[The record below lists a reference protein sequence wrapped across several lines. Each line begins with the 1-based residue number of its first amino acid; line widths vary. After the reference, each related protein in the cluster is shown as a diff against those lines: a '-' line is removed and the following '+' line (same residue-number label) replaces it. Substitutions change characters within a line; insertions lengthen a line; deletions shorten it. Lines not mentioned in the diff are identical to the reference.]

1 MIGRNMLKTDRFPGG
16 KHFAVTFSYDDGDK
30 ADRRLVEIFNNYGM
44 KATFNLIPSRFDGE
58 TVVSSGEVSSLY
70 AGHEIA
76 CHTYSHPHLERLPL
90 TGQVREI
97 SLCRAALEQLSG
109 GIVRGMATPY
119 GGKNSDTVAA
129 MNALGIAYCR
139 NAGVSGGLSVPAD
152 FLDWT
157 PSCHHTG
164 APAVIEKFR
173 SEWIHQPWQ
182 YGGLL
187 FIWGHSF
194 EFDRANNW
202 ELAEQICSSLAGIDD
217 IWFATNIEI
226 YDYITAQRSLVIS
239 CDGDV
244 IFNPSAVDVWV
255 SQNGSPICIKGGETI
270 RL

>member
-1 MIGRNMLKTDRFPGG
+1 MIGRKMLKTDRFPGG
-16 KHFAVTFSYDDGDK
+16 KRFAVTFSYDDGDK
-30 ADRRLVEIFNNYGM
+30 ADRRLVEIFNRYGM

-76 CHTYSHPHLERLPL
+76 CHSYSHPHLARLPL
-90 TGQVREI
+90 TGQSREI
-97 SLCRAALEQLSG
+97 ALGRLSLERLSG
-109 GIVRGMATPY
+109 RLVRGMATPY
-119 GGKNSDTVAA
+119 SEKNDDTLVAMKA
-129 MNALGIAYCR
+129 AGMAYCR
-139 NAGVSGGLSVPAD
+139 NAGVSGGLSVPAN

-173 SEWIHQPWQ
+173 NEWIHQPWQ
-182 YGGLL
+182 YGGVLY
-187 FIWGHSF
+187 IWGHSF
-194 EFDRANNW
+194 EFDRADNW

-217 IWFATNIEI
+217 VWFATNIEI

-239 CDGDV
+239 CDGDI

>member
-1 MIGRNMLKTDRFPGG
+1 MIKPDRYPNG

-30 ADRRLVEIFNNYGM
+30 ADRRLVDIFNNYGM

-58 TVVSSGEVSSLY
+58 TVVSSGELRSLY
-70 AGHEIA
+70 DGHEIA
-76 CHTYSHPHLERLPL
+76 CHSYSHPHLARLPL
-90 TGQVREI
+90 TGQSREI
-97 SLCRAALEQLSG
+97 ALGRLSLERLSG
-109 GIVRGMATPY
+109 RLVRGMATPY
-119 GGKNSDTVAA
+119 GEKNDDTLVAMKA
-129 MNALGIAYCR
+129 AGMAYCR

-173 SEWIHQPWQ
+173 NEWIHQPWQ

-194 EFDRANNW
+194 EFDRADNW

-217 IWFATNIEI
+217 VWFATNIEI

-244 IFNPSAVDVWV
+244 IFNPSAADVWV

>member
-1 MIGRNMLKTDRFPGG
+1 MIKPDRYPNG

-30 ADRRLVEIFNNYGM
+30 ADRRLVDIFNNYGM
-44 KATFNLIPSRFDGE
+44 KATFNLIPSRFDGK
-58 TVVSSGEVSSLY
+58 TVVSSGELRSLY
-70 AGHEIA
+70 DGHEIA
-76 CHTYSHPHLERLPL
+76 CHSYSHPHLARLPL
-90 TGQVREI
+90 TRQSREI
-97 SLCRAALEQLSG
+97 ALGRLSLERLSG
-109 GIVRGMATPY
+109 RLVRGMATPY
-119 GGKNSDTVAA
+119 GEKNDDTLVAMKA
-129 MNALGIAYCR
+129 AGMAYCR

-173 SEWIHQPWQ
+173 NEWIHQPWQ

-194 EFDRANNW
+194 EFDRADNW

-217 IWFATNIEI
+217 VWFATNIEI
-226 YDYITAQRSLVIS
+226 YDYITAQRALVIS

-255 SQNGSPICIKGGETI
+255 SQNGSPICIKGGDTI

>member
-1 MIGRNMLKTDRFPGG
+1 MIKPDRYPNG

-30 ADRRLVEIFNNYGM
+30 ADRRLVDIFNNYGM

-58 TVVSSGEVSSLY
+58 TVVSSGELRSLY
-70 AGHEIA
+70 DGHEIA
-76 CHTYSHPHLERLPL
+76 CHSYSHPHLARLPL
-90 TGQVREI
+90 TGQSREI
-97 SLCRAALEQLSG
+97 ALGRLSLERLSG
-109 GIVRGMATPY
+109 RLVRGMATPY
-119 GGKNSDTVAA
+119 GEKNDDTIVAMKA
-129 MNALGIAYCR
+129 AGMAYCR

-173 SEWIHQPWQ
+173 NEWIHQPWQ

-194 EFDRANNW
+194 EFDRADNW

-217 IWFATNIEI
+217 VWFATTIEI
-226 YDYITAQRSLVIS
+226 YDYITAQRALVIS

-255 SQNGSPICIKGGETI
+255 SQNGSPICIKGGEII

>member
-1 MIGRNMLKTDRFPGG
+1 MIKPDRYPNG

-30 ADRRLVEIFNNYGM
+30 ADRRLVDIFNNYGM

-58 TVVSSGEVSSLY
+58 TVVSSGELRSLY
-70 AGHEIA
+70 DGHEIA
-76 CHTYSHPHLERLPL
+76 CHSYSHPHLARLPL
-90 TGQVREI
+90 TGQSREI
-97 SLCRAALEQLSG
+97 ALGRLSLERLSG
-109 GIVRGMATPY
+109 RLVRGMATPY
-119 GGKNSDTVAA
+119 GEKNDDTLVAMKA
-129 MNALGIAYCR
+129 AGMAYCR

-164 APAVIEKFR
+164 APAGIEKVR
-173 SEWIHQPWQ
+173 NEWIHQPWQ

-194 EFDRANNW
+194 EFDRADNW

-217 IWFATNIEI
+217 VWFATNIEI

-255 SQNGSPICIKGGETI
+255 SQNGSPICIKGGDTI

>member
-1 MIGRNMLKTDRFPGG
+1 MIKPDRYPNG

-30 ADRRLVEIFNNYGM
+30 ADRRLVDIFNNYGM

-58 TVVSSGEVSSLY
+58 TVVSSGELRSLY
-70 AGHEIA
+70 DGHEIA
-76 CHTYSHPHLERLPL
+76 CHSYSHPHLARLPL
-90 TGQVREI
+90 TGQSREI
-97 SLCRAALEQLSG
+97 ALGRLSLERLSG
-109 GIVRGMATPY
+109 RLVRGMATPY
-119 GGKNSDTVAA
+119 GEKNDDTLVAMKA
-129 MNALGIAYCR
+129 AGMAYCR

-173 SEWIHQPWQ
+173 NEWIHQPWQ

-194 EFDRANNW
+194 EFDRADNW
-202 ELAEQICSSLAGIDD
+202 ELAEQICSSFAGIDD
-217 IWFATNIEI
+217 VWFATNIEI

-255 SQNGSPICIKGGETI
+255 SQNGSPICIKSGETI

>member
-1 MIGRNMLKTDRFPGG
+1 MIKPDRYPNG

-30 ADRRLVEIFNNYGM
+30 ADRRLVDIFNNYGM

-58 TVVSSGEVSSLY
+58 TVVSSGELRSLY
-70 AGHEIA
+70 DGHEIA
-76 CHTYSHPHLERLPL
+76 CHSYSHPHLARLPL
-90 TGQVREI
+90 TGQSREI
-97 SLCRAALEQLSG
+97 ALGRLSLERLSG
-109 GIVRGMATPY
+109 RLVRGMATPY
-119 GGKNSDTVAA
+119 GEKNDDTIVAMKA
-129 MNALGIAYCR
+129 AGMAYCR

-173 SEWIHQPWQ
+173 NEWIHQPWQ

-194 EFDRANNW
+194 EFDRADNW

-217 IWFATNIEI
+217 VWFATNIEI
-226 YDYITAQRSLVIS
+226 YDYITAQRALVIS

>member
-1 MIGRNMLKTDRFPGG
+1 MIGRKMLKIDRFPGG

-58 TVVSSGEVSSLY
+58 TVVSSGEVGSLY

-173 SEWIHQPWQ
+173 NEWIHQPWQ

-194 EFDRANNW
+194 EFDRADNW

-217 IWFATNIEI
+217 VWYATNIEI

-239 CDGDV
+239 CDGDI

>member
-1 MIGRNMLKTDRFPGG
+1 MIKPDRYPNG

-30 ADRRLVEIFNNYGM
+30 ADRRLVDIFNNYGM

-58 TVVSSGEVSSLY
+58 TVVSSGELRSLY
-70 AGHEIA
+70 DGHEIA
-76 CHTYSHPHLERLPL
+76 CHSYSHPHLARLPL
-90 TGQVREI
+90 TGQSREI
-97 SLCRAALEQLSG
+97 ALGRLSLERLSG
-109 GIVRGMATPY
+109 RLVRGMATPY
-119 GGKNSDTVAA
+119 GEKNDDTIVAMKA
-129 MNALGIAYCR
+129 AGMAYCR

-173 SEWIHQPWQ
+173 NEWIHQPWQ

-194 EFDRANNW
+194 EFDRADNW

-217 IWFATNIEI
+217 VWFATNIEI

-244 IFNPSAVDVWV
+244 IFNPSAADVWV
-255 SQNGSPICIKGGETI
+255 SQNGSPICIKGGDTI

>member
-1 MIGRNMLKTDRFPGG
+1 MIKPDRYPNG

-30 ADRRLVEIFNNYGM
+30 ADRRLVDIFNNYGM

-58 TVVSSGEVSSLY
+58 TIVSSGELRSLY
-70 AGHEIA
+70 DGHEIA
-76 CHTYSHPHLERLPL
+76 CHSYSHPHLARLPL
-90 TGQVREI
+90 TGQSREI
-97 SLCRAALEQLSG
+97 ALGRLSLERLSG
-109 GIVRGMATPY
+109 RLVRGMATPY
-119 GGKNSDTVAA
+119 GEKNDDTIVAMKA
-129 MNALGIAYCR
+129 AGMAYCR

-173 SEWIHQPWQ
+173 NEWIHQPWQ

-194 EFDRANNW
+194 EFDRADNW

-217 IWFATNIEI
+217 VWFATNIEI
-226 YDYITAQRSLVIS
+226 YDYITAQRALVIS

-255 SQNGSPICIKGGETI
+255 SQNGSPICIKGGEII

>member
-1 MIGRNMLKTDRFPGG
+1 MIKPDRYPNG

-30 ADRRLVEIFNNYGM
+30 ADRRLVDIFNNYGM
-44 KATFNLIPSRFDGE
+44 KATFKLIPSRFDGE
-58 TVVSSGEVSSLY
+58 TVVSSGELRSLY
-70 AGHEIA
+70 DGHEIA
-76 CHTYSHPHLERLPL
+76 CHSYSHPHLARLPL
-90 TGQVREI
+90 TGQSREI
-97 SLCRAALEQLSG
+97 ALGRLSLERLSG
-109 GIVRGMATPY
+109 RLVRGMATPY
-119 GGKNSDTVAA
+119 GEKNDDTLVAMKA
-129 MNALGIAYCR
+129 AGMAYCR

-173 SEWIHQPWQ
+173 NEWIHQPWQ

-194 EFDRANNW
+194 EFDRADNW

-217 IWFATNIEI
+217 VWFATNIEI

-255 SQNGSPICIKGGETI
+255 SQNGSPICIKGGDTI

>member
-1 MIGRNMLKTDRFPGG
+1 MIKPDRYPNG

-30 ADRRLVEIFNNYGM
+30 ADRRLVDIFNNYGM

-58 TVVSSGEVSSLY
+58 TVVSSGELRSLY
-70 AGHEIA
+70 DGHEIA
-76 CHTYSHPHLERLPL
+76 CHSYSHPHLARLPL
-90 TGQVREI
+90 TGQSREI
-97 SLCRAALEQLSG
+97 ALGRLSLERLSG
-109 GIVRGMATPY
+109 RLVRGMATPY
-119 GGKNSDTVAA
+119 GEKNDDTIVARKA
-129 MNALGIAYCR
+129 AGMAYCR

-173 SEWIHQPWQ
+173 NEWIHQPWQ

-194 EFDRANNW
+194 EFDRADNW

-217 IWFATNIEI
+217 VWFATNIEI

-255 SQNGSPICIKGGETI
+255 SQNGSPICIKGGDTI

>member
-1 MIGRNMLKTDRFPGG
+1 MIGRKMLKTDRFPGG

-30 ADRRLVEIFNNYGM
+30 ADRRLVEIFNRYGM

-58 TVVSSGEVSSLY
+58 TVVSSGEVSLLY

-76 CHTYSHPHLERLPL
+76 CHSYSHPHLARLPL
-90 TGQVREI
+90 TGQSREI
-97 SLCRAALEQLSG
+97 ALGRLSLERLSG
-109 GIVRGMATPY
+109 RLVRGMATPY
-119 GGKNSDTVAA
+119 GEKNDDTLVAMKA
-129 MNALGIAYCR
+129 AGMAYCR

-173 SEWIHQPWQ
+173 NEWIHQPWQ

-194 EFDRANNW
+194 EFDRADNW

-217 IWFATNIEI
+217 VWFATNIEI
-226 YDYITAQRSLVIS
+226 YDYIAAQRALLMSA
-239 CDGDV
+239 DGSIV
-244 IFNPSAVDVWV
+244 YNPSIADVWASCGGETV
-255 SQNGSPICIKGGETI
+255 CIKGGETI
-270 RL
+270 KL

>member
-1 MIGRNMLKTDRFPGG
+1 MIKPDRYPNG

-30 ADRRLVEIFNNYGM
+30 ADRRLVDIFNNYGM

-58 TVVSSGEVSSLY
+58 TVVSSGELRSLY
-70 AGHEIA
+70 DGHEIA
-76 CHTYSHPHLERLPL
+76 CHSYSHPHLARLPL
-90 TGQVREI
+90 TGQSREI
-97 SLCRAALEQLSG
+97 ALGRLSLERLSG
-109 GIVRGMATPY
+109 RLVRGMATPY
-119 GGKNSDTVAA
+119 GEKNDDTLVAMKA
-129 MNALGIAYCR
+129 AGMAYCR

-173 SEWIHQPWQ
+173 NEWIHQPWQ

-194 EFDRANNW
+194 EFDRADNW

-217 IWFATNIEI
+217 VWFATNIEI
-226 YDYITAQRSLVIS
+226 YDYITAQRALVIS

-244 IFNPSAVDVWV
+244 IFNPSAADVWV
-255 SQNGSPICIKGGETI
+255 SQNGSPICIKGGDTI

>member
-1 MIGRNMLKTDRFPGG
+1 MIKPDRYPNG

-30 ADRRLVEIFNNYGM
+30 ADRRLVDIFNNYGM

-58 TVVSSGEVSSLY
+58 TVVSSGELRSLY
-70 AGHEIA
+70 DGHEIA
-76 CHTYSHPHLERLPL
+76 CHSYSHPHLARLPL
-90 TGQVREI
+90 TGQSREI
-97 SLCRAALEQLSG
+97 ALGRLSLERLSG
-109 GIVRGMATPY
+109 RLVRGMATPY
-119 GGKNSDTVAA
+119 GERNDDTLVAMKA
-129 MNALGIAYCR
+129 AGMAYCR

-173 SEWIHQPWQ
+173 NEWIHQPWQ

-194 EFDRANNW
+194 EFDRADNW

-217 IWFATNIEI
+217 VWFATNIEI

-244 IFNPSAVDVWV
+244 IFNPSAADVWV
-255 SQNGSPICIKGGETI
+255 SQNGSPICIKGGDTI

>member
-1 MIGRNMLKTDRFPGG
+1 MIGRKMLKTDRFPGG

-58 TVVSSGEVSSLY
+58 TVVSSGELRSLY
-70 AGHEIA
+70 DGHEIA
-76 CHTYSHPHLERLPL
+76 CHSYSHPHLARLPL
-90 TGQVREI
+90 TGQSREI
-97 SLCRAALEQLSG
+97 ALGRLSLERLSG
-109 GIVRGMATPY
+109 RLVRGMATPY
-119 GGKNSDTVAA
+119 GEKNDDTLVAMKA
-129 MNALGIAYCR
+129 AGMAYCR

-173 SEWIHQPWQ
+173 NEWIHQPWQ

-194 EFDRANNW
+194 EFDRADNW

-217 IWFATNIEI
+217 VWFATNIEI
-226 YDYITAQRSLVIS
+226 YDYIAAQRALLMSA
-239 CDGDV
+239 DGSIV
-244 IFNPSAVDVWV
+244 YNPSIADVWASCGGETV
-255 SQNGSPICIKGGETI
+255 CIKGGETI
-270 RL
+270 KL

>member
-1 MIGRNMLKTDRFPGG
+1 MIKPDRYPNG

-30 ADRRLVEIFNNYGM
+30 ADRRLVDIFNNYGM

-58 TVVSSGEVSSLY
+58 TVVSLGELRSLY
-70 AGHEIA
+70 DGHEIA
-76 CHTYSHPHLERLPL
+76 CHSYSHPHLARLPL
-90 TGQVREI
+90 TGQSREI
-97 SLCRAALEQLSG
+97 ALGRLSLERLSG
-109 GIVRGMATPY
+109 RLVRGMATPY
-119 GGKNSDTVAA
+119 GEKNDDTIVAMKA
-129 MNALGIAYCR
+129 AGMAYCR

-173 SEWIHQPWQ
+173 NEWIHQPWQ

-194 EFDRANNW
+194 EFDRADNW

-217 IWFATNIEI
+217 VWFATNIEI
-226 YDYITAQRSLVIS
+226 YDYITAQRALVIS

-255 SQNGSPICIKGGETI
+255 SQNGSPICIKGGEII

>member
-1 MIGRNMLKTDRFPGG
+1 MIKPDRYPNG

-30 ADRRLVEIFNNYGM
+30 ADRRLVDIFNNYGM

-58 TVVSSGEVSSLY
+58 TVVSSGELRSLY
-70 AGHEIA
+70 DGHEIA
-76 CHTYSHPHLERLPL
+76 CHSYSHPHLARLPL
-90 TGQVREI
+90 TGQSREI
-97 SLCRAALEQLSG
+97 ALGRLSLERLSG
-109 GIVRGMATPY
+109 RLVRGMATPY
-119 GGKNSDTVAA
+119 GEKNDDTLVAMKA
-129 MNALGIAYCR
+129 AGMAYCR

-173 SEWIHQPWQ
+173 NEWIHQPWQ

-194 EFDRANNW
+194 EFDRADNW

-217 IWFATNIEI
+217 VWFATNIEI
-226 YDYITAQRSLVIS
+226 YDYITAQRALVIS

-255 SQNGSPICIKGGETI
+255 SQNGSPICIKGGEII

>member
-1 MIGRNMLKTDRFPGG
+1 MIKPDRYPNG

-30 ADRRLVEIFNNYGM
+30 ADRRLVDIFNNYGM

-58 TVVSSGEVSSLY
+58 TVVSSGELRSLY
-70 AGHEIA
+70 VGHEIA
-76 CHTYSHPHLERLPL
+76 CHSYSHPHLARLPL
-90 TGQVREI
+90 TGQSREI
-97 SLCRAALEQLSG
+97 ALGRLSLERLSG
-109 GIVRGMATPY
+109 RLVRGMATPY
-119 GGKNSDTVAA
+119 GEKNDDTLVAMKA
-129 MNALGIAYCR
+129 AGMAYCR

-173 SEWIHQPWQ
+173 NEWIHQPWQ

-194 EFDRANNW
+194 EFDRADNW
-202 ELAEQICSSLAGIDD
+202 ELADQICSSLAGIDD
-217 IWFATNIEI
+217 VWFATNIEI

-255 SQNGSPICIKGGETI
+255 SQNGSPICIKGGDTI

>member
-1 MIGRNMLKTDRFPGG
+1 MIKPDRYPNG

-30 ADRRLVEIFNNYGM
+30 ADRRLVDIFNNYGM
-44 KATFNLIPSRFDGE
+44 KATFNLSPSRFDGE
-58 TVVSSGEVSSLY
+58 TVVSSGELRSLY
-70 AGHEIA
+70 DGHEIA
-76 CHTYSHPHLERLPL
+76 CHSYSHPHLARLPL
-90 TGQVREI
+90 TGQSREI
-97 SLCRAALEQLSG
+97 ALGRLSLERLSG
-109 GIVRGMATPY
+109 RLVRGMATPY
-119 GGKNSDTVAA
+119 GEKNDDTIVAMKA
-129 MNALGIAYCR
+129 AGMAYCR

-173 SEWIHQPWQ
+173 NEWIHQPWQ

-194 EFDRANNW
+194 EFDRADNW

-217 IWFATNIEI
+217 VWFATNIEI
-226 YDYITAQRSLVIS
+226 YDYITAQRALVIS

-255 SQNGSPICIKGGETI
+255 SQNGSPICIKGGEII

>member
-1 MIGRNMLKTDRFPGG
+1 
-16 KHFAVTFSYDDGDK
+16 
-30 ADRRLVEIFNNYGM
+30 
-44 KATFNLIPSRFDGE
+44 
-58 TVVSSGEVSSLY
+58 
-70 AGHEIA
+70 
-76 CHTYSHPHLERLPL
+76 
-90 TGQVREI
+90 
-97 SLCRAALEQLSG
+97 
-109 GIVRGMATPY
+109 MATPY

-217 IWFATNIEI
+217 VWFATNIEI
-226 YDYITAQRSLVIS
+226 YDYVAAQRALLMSA
-239 CDGDV
+239 DGSIV
-244 IFNPSAVDVWV
+244 YNPSIADVWASCGGETV
-255 SQNGSPICIKGGETI
+255 CIKGGETI
-270 RL
+270 KL

>member
-1 MIGRNMLKTDRFPGG
+1 MIKPDRYPNG
-16 KHFAVTFSYDDGDK
+16 KHFAITFSYDDGDK

-58 TVVSSGEVSSLY
+58 TVVSSGELRSLY
-70 AGHEIA
+70 DGHEIA
-76 CHTYSHPHLERLPL
+76 CHSYSHPHLARLPL
-90 TGQVREI
+90 TGQSREI
-97 SLCRAALEQLSG
+97 ALGRLSLERLSG
-109 GIVRGMATPY
+109 RLVRGMATPY
-119 GGKNSDTVAA
+119 GEKNDDTLIAMKAA
-129 MNALGIAYCR
+129 GMAYCR

-152 FLDWT
+152 LLDWT

-173 SEWIHQPWQ
+173 NEWIHQPWQ

-194 EFDRANNW
+194 EFDRADNW
-202 ELAEQICSSLAGIDD
+202 ELAEQICSLLAGIDD
-217 IWFATNIEI
+217 VWFATNIEI

>member
-1 MIGRNMLKTDRFPGG
+1 MIKPDRYPNG

-30 ADRRLVEIFNNYGM
+30 ADRRLVEIFNRYGM

-58 TVVSSGEVSSLY
+58 TVVSSGELRSLY
-70 AGHEIA
+70 DGHEIA
-76 CHTYSHPHLERLPL
+76 CHSYSHPHLARLPL
-90 TGQVREI
+90 TGQSREI
-97 SLCRAALEQLSG
+97 ALGRLSLERLSG
-109 GIVRGMATPY
+109 RLVRGMATPY
-119 GGKNSDTVAA
+119 GEKNDDTLVAMKA
-129 MNALGIAYCR
+129 AGMAYCR

-164 APAVIEKFR
+164 ALAVIEKFR
-173 SEWIHQPWQ
+173 NEWIHQPWQ

-194 EFDRANNW
+194 EFDRADNW

-217 IWFATNIEI
+217 VWFATNIEI

-239 CDGDV
+239 CDGDI

>member
-1 MIGRNMLKTDRFPGG
+1 MIKPDRYPNG

-30 ADRRLVEIFNNYGM
+30 ADRRLVDIFNNYGM

-58 TVVSSGEVSSLY
+58 TVVSSGELRSLY
-70 AGHEIA
+70 DGHEIA
-76 CHTYSHPHLERLPL
+76 CPSYSHPHLARLPL
-90 TGQVREI
+90 TGQSREI
-97 SLCRAALEQLSG
+97 ALGRLSLERLSG
-109 GIVRGMATPY
+109 RLVRGMATPY
-119 GGKNSDTVAA
+119 GEKNDDTIVAMKA
-129 MNALGIAYCR
+129 AGMAYCR

-173 SEWIHQPWQ
+173 NEWIHQPWQ

-194 EFDRANNW
+194 EFDRADNW

-217 IWFATNIEI
+217 VWFATNIEI
-226 YDYITAQRSLVIS
+226 YDYITAQRALVIS

-255 SQNGSPICIKGGETI
+255 SQNGSPICIKGGEII

>member
-1 MIGRNMLKTDRFPGG
+1 MIKPDRYPNG

-30 ADRRLVEIFNNYGM
+30 ADRRLVDIFNNYGM

-58 TVVSSGEVSSLY
+58 TVVSSGELRSLY
-70 AGHEIA
+70 DGHEIA
-76 CHTYSHPHLERLPL
+76 CHSYSHPHLARLPL
-90 TGQVREI
+90 TGQSREI
-97 SLCRAALEQLSG
+97 ALGRLSLERLSG
-109 GIVRGMATPY
+109 RLVRGMATPY
-119 GGKNSDTVAA
+119 GEKNDDTLVAMKA
-129 MNALGIAYCR
+129 AGMAYCR
-139 NAGVSGGLSVPAD
+139 DAGVSGGLSVPAD
-152 FLDWT
+152 FLDWM

-173 SEWIHQPWQ
+173 NEWIHQPWQ

-194 EFDRANNW
+194 EFDRADNW

-217 IWFATNIEI
+217 VWFATNIEI

-255 SQNGSPICIKGGETI
+255 SQNGSPICIKGGDTI

>member
-1 MIGRNMLKTDRFPGG
+1 MIKPDRYPNG

-30 ADRRLVEIFNNYGM
+30 ADRRLVDIFNNYGM

-58 TVVSSGEVSSLY
+58 TVVSSGELRSLY
-70 AGHEIA
+70 DGHEIA
-76 CHTYSHPHLERLPL
+76 CHSYSHPHLARLPL
-90 TGQVREI
+90 TGQSREI
-97 SLCRAALEQLSG
+97 ALGRLSLERLSG
-109 GIVRGMATPY
+109 RLVRGMATPY
-119 GGKNSDTVAA
+119 GEKNDDTLVAMKA
-129 MNALGIAYCR
+129 AGMAYCR

-173 SEWIHQPWQ
+173 NEWIHQPWQ

-194 EFDRANNW
+194 EFDRADNW

-217 IWFATNIEI
+217 VWFATNIEI
-226 YDYITAQRSLVIS
+226 YDYITAQRALVIS

-255 SQNGSPICIKGGETI
+255 SQNGSPICIKGGDTI

>member
-1 MIGRNMLKTDRFPGG
+1 MIKPDRYPNG

-30 ADRRLVEIFNNYGM
+30 ADRRLVDIFNNYGM

-58 TVVSSGEVSSLY
+58 TVVSSGELRSLY
-70 AGHEIA
+70 DGHEIA
-76 CHTYSHPHLERLPL
+76 CHSYSHPHLARLPL
-90 TGQVREI
+90 TGQSREI
-97 SLCRAALEQLSG
+97 ALGRLSLERLSG
-109 GIVRGMATPY
+109 RLVRGMATPY
-119 GGKNSDTVAA
+119 GEKNDDTLVAMKA
-129 MNALGIAYCR
+129 AGMAYCR

-173 SEWIHQPWQ
+173 NEWIHQPWQ

-194 EFDRANNW
+194 EFDRADNW

-217 IWFATNIEI
+217 VWFATNIEI
-226 YDYITAQRSLVIS
+226 YDYITAQRALVIS

>member
-1 MIGRNMLKTDRFPGG
+1 MIKPDRYPNG

-30 ADRRLVEIFNNYGM
+30 ADRRLVDIFNNYGM

-58 TVVSSGEVSSLY
+58 TVVSSGELRSLY
-70 AGHEIA
+70 DGHEIA
-76 CHTYSHPHLERLPL
+76 CHSYSHPHLARLPL
-90 TGQVREI
+90 TGQSREI
-97 SLCRAALEQLSG
+97 ALGRLSLERLSG
-109 GIVRGMATPY
+109 RLVRGMATPY
-119 GGKNSDTVAA
+119 GEKNDDTIVAMKA
-129 MNALGIAYCR
+129 AGMAYCR

-173 SEWIHQPWQ
+173 NEWIHQPWQ

-194 EFDRANNW
+194 EFDRADNW

-217 IWFATNIEI
+217 VWFATNIEI
-226 YDYITAQRSLVIS
+226 YDYITAQRALVIS

-255 SQNGSPICIKGGETI
+255 SQNGSPICIKGGDTI

>member
-1 MIGRNMLKTDRFPGG
+1 MIKPDRYPNG

-30 ADRRLVEIFNNYGM
+30 ADRRLVDIFNNYGM

-58 TVVSSGEVSSLY
+58 TVVSSGELRSLY
-70 AGHEIA
+70 DGHEIA
-76 CHTYSHPHLERLPL
+76 CHSFSHPHLARLPL
-90 TGQVREI
+90 TGQSREI
-97 SLCRAALEQLSG
+97 ALGRLSLERLSG
-109 GIVRGMATPY
+109 RLVRGMATPY
-119 GGKNSDTVAA
+119 GEKNDDTIVAMKA
-129 MNALGIAYCR
+129 AGMAYCR

-173 SEWIHQPWQ
+173 NEWIHQPWQ

-194 EFDRANNW
+194 EFDRADNW

-217 IWFATNIEI
+217 VWFATNIEI
-226 YDYITAQRSLVIS
+226 YDYITAQRALVIS

-255 SQNGSPICIKGGETI
+255 SQNGSPICIKGGEII

>member
-1 MIGRNMLKTDRFPGG
+1 MIKPDRYPNG

-30 ADRRLVEIFNNYGM
+30 ADRRLVDIFNNYGM
-44 KATFNLIPSRFDGE
+44 KATFNLIPSRFDGK
-58 TVVSSGEVSSLY
+58 TVVSSGELRSLY
-70 AGHEIA
+70 DGHEIA
-76 CHTYSHPHLERLPL
+76 CHSYSHPHLARLPL
-90 TGQVREI
+90 TGQSREI
-97 SLCRAALEQLSG
+97 ALGRLSLERLSG
-109 GIVRGMATPY
+109 RLVRGMATPY
-119 GGKNSDTVAA
+119 GEKNDDTIVAMKA
-129 MNALGIAYCR
+129 AGMAYCR

-173 SEWIHQPWQ
+173 NEWIHQPWQ

-194 EFDRANNW
+194 EFDRADNW

-217 IWFATNIEI
+217 VWFATNIEI
-226 YDYITAQRSLVIS
+226 YDYITAQRALVIS

-255 SQNGSPICIKGGETI
+255 SQNGSPICIKGGDTI

>member
-1 MIGRNMLKTDRFPGG
+1 MIKPDRYPNG

-30 ADRRLVEIFNNYGM
+30 ADRRLVDIFNNYGM

-58 TVVSSGEVSSLY
+58 TVVSSGELRSLY
-70 AGHEIA
+70 DGHEIA
-76 CHTYSHPHLERLPL
+76 CHSYSHPHLARLPL
-90 TGQVREI
+90 TGQSREI
-97 SLCRAALEQLSG
+97 ALGRLSLERLSG
-109 GIVRGMATPY
+109 RLVRGMATPY
-119 GGKNSDTVAA
+119 GEKNDDTLVAMKA
-129 MNALGIAYCR
+129 AGMAYCR

-173 SEWIHQPWQ
+173 NEWIHQPWQ

-194 EFDRANNW
+194 EFDRADNW

-217 IWFATNIEI
+217 VWFATNIEI
-226 YDYITAQRSLVIS
+226 YDYITAQRALVIS

-244 IFNPSAVDVWV
+244 IFNPSAADVWV
-255 SQNGSPICIKGGETI
+255 SQNGSPICIKGGEII

>member
-1 MIGRNMLKTDRFPGG
+1 MIKPDRYPNG

-30 ADRRLVEIFNNYGM
+30 ADRRLVDIFNNYGM

-58 TVVSSGEVSSLY
+58 TVVSSGELRSLY

-76 CHTYSHPHLERLPL
+76 CHSYSHPHLARLPL
-90 TGQVREI
+90 TGQSREI
-97 SLCRAALEQLSG
+97 ALGRLSLERLSG
-109 GIVRGMATPY
+109 RLVRGMATPY
-119 GGKNSDTVAA
+119 GEKNDDTIVAMKA
-129 MNALGIAYCR
+129 AGMAYCR

-173 SEWIHQPWQ
+173 NEWIHQPWQ

-194 EFDRANNW
+194 EFDRADNW

-217 IWFATNIEI
+217 VWFATNIEI

-244 IFNPSAVDVWV
+244 IFNPSAADVWV

>member
-164 APAVIEKFR
+164 APAVIEKYR

-217 IWFATNIEI
+217 VWFATNIEI

>member
-1 MIGRNMLKTDRFPGG
+1 MIKPDRYPNG

-30 ADRRLVEIFNNYGM
+30 ADRRLVDIFNNYGM

-58 TVVSSGEVSSLY
+58 TVVSSGELRSLY
-70 AGHEIA
+70 DGHEIA
-76 CHTYSHPHLERLPL
+76 CHSYSHPHLARLPL
-90 TGQVREI
+90 TGQSREI
-97 SLCRAALEQLSG
+97 ALGRLSLERLSG
-109 GIVRGMATPY
+109 RLVRGMATPY
-119 GGKNSDTVAA
+119 GEKNDDTLVAMKA
-129 MNALGIAYCR
+129 AGMAYCR

-173 SEWIHQPWQ
+173 NEWIHQPWQ

-194 EFDRANNW
+194 EFDRADNW

-217 IWFATNIEI
+217 VWFATNIEI

-244 IFNPSAVDVWV
+244 IFNPSAADVWV
-255 SQNGSPICIKGGETI
+255 SQNGSPICIKGGDTI

>member
-217 IWFATNIEI
+217 VWFATNIEI

-255 SQNGSPICIKGGETI
+255 SQNGSPICIKDGETI

>member
-1 MIGRNMLKTDRFPGG
+1 MIKPDRYPNG

-30 ADRRLVEIFNNYGM
+30 ADRRLVDIFNNYGM

-58 TVVSSGEVSSLY
+58 TVVSSGELRSLY
-70 AGHEIA
+70 DGHEIA
-76 CHTYSHPHLERLPL
+76 CHSYSHPHLARLPL
-90 TGQVREI
+90 TGQSREI
-97 SLCRAALEQLSG
+97 ALGRLSLERLSG
-109 GIVRGMATPY
+109 RLVRGMATPY
-119 GGKNSDTVAA
+119 GEKNDDTIVAMKA
-129 MNALGIAYCR
+129 AGMAYCR

-173 SEWIHQPWQ
+173 NEWIHQPWQ
-182 YGGLL
+182 YGALL

-194 EFDRANNW
+194 EFDRADNW

-217 IWFATNIEI
+217 VWFATNIEI
-226 YDYITAQRSLVIS
+226 YDYITAQRALVIS

-255 SQNGSPICIKGGETI
+255 SQNGSPICIKGGEII